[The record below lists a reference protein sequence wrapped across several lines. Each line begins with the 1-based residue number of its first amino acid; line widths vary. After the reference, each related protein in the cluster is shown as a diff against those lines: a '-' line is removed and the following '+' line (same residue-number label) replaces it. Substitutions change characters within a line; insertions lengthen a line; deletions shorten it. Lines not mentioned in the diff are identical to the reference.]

1 MLSQETFVQ
10 FFVRTFRRAGH
21 FSKSLSNLKNNF
33 YFKKLIYI
41 TLLNIA
47 IFQGIVLGLI
57 ILKSSLFNSNSNKYL
72 AYLLFTLSIIL
83 LNYVFELEEVFTS
96 YPFLHFTDN
105 IEWSLLLPVFI
116 FLFIINRIDDTVKS
130 KQKIYLCFIPFAYSA
145 VLNIINDLDHIAG
158 IYTIPESGIV
168 IIQILGLFHLFLVFT
183 FIPFLLIYSYF
194 MIRHLKDS
202 QEKKWILTLF
212 TIFSLLLFVWL
223 ITWVAGIFF
232 QYDISSTMSVVALF
246 ATFIIHFTAY
256 KGIYKYKLARN
267 KDAIY
272 NFINKD
278 LVISY
283 NNLQI
288 VENYRP
294 EEYRESITADN
305 LYFQKLE
312 LLCKDQ
318 HIYTDSTLN
327 REKVAEKLGIS
338 AGYVSQIINT
348 ITGDNFA
355 HYINQYRVE
364 AVKEMISNSEY
375 ENYNLLAMGLES
387 GFTSKTTF
395 YKAFKKVTGQTPNE
409 YKNTGK

>member
-1 MLSQETFVQ
+1 
-10 FFVRTFRRAGH
+10 
-21 FSKSLSNLKNNF
+21 
-33 YFKKLIYI
+33 LIYT

-83 LNYVFELEEVFTS
+83 LNHVFEIEDAFTP
-96 YPFLHFTDN
+96 YPFLRF
-105 IEWSLLLPVFI
+105 IEHVEWVFLI
-116 FLFIINRIDDTVKS
+116 PAFLFLFIINRIDDAVKS
-130 KQKIYLCFIPFAYSA
+130 KQKAYLCFIPFAYSA
-145 VLNIINDLDHIAG
+145 VLTIIQDLDYVAG
-158 IYTIPESGIV
+158 IYTIPQSGLDLIN
-168 IIQILGLFHLFLVFT
+168 ILGLIHLALAVT
-183 FIPFLLIYSYF
+183 FIPFLPLYSYF

-202 QEKKWILTLF
+202 QEKKWIITLLT
-212 TIFSLLLFVWL
+212 IISSLLFAYL
-223 ITWVAGIFF
+223 ITCLAGLFF
-232 QYDISSTMSVVALF
+232 QYDISPTMNVLALT
-246 ATFIIHFTAY
+246 ATFIIHWTAY
-256 KGIYKYKLARN
+256 IGIYKYKLAKN

-272 NFINKD
+272 NFLNKD
-278 LVISY
+278 FAISHT
-283 NNLQI
+283 NLQI
-288 VENYRP
+288 VENSTS

-312 LLCKDQ
+312 LLCKEQ

-338 AGYVSQIINT
+338 VGYVSQIVNT

-355 HYINQYRVE
+355 NYINQYRVE

-375 ENYNLLAMGLES
+375 ENYNLLTMGLES

-409 YKNTGK
+409 YKNTVNKYQFIQF